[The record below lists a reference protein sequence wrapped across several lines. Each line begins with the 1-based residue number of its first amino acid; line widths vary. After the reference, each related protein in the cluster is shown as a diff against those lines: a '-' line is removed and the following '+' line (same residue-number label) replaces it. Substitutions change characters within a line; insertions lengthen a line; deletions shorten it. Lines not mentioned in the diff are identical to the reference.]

1 MENILEETKNIM
13 RRYNIKPN
21 KSLGQNFLIN
31 SEVVENIVQ
40 SSDITKDDM
49 VIEIGP
55 GLGVLT
61 KYLLEKAKKV
71 VCIELDTKMVKIL
84 QDRFSEYDNIEIINT
99 DVLKIN
105 LNEIIEKNKGEIR
118 KVKVVAN
125 LPYYITT
132 PIIMKLIEDRLDI
145 ESITVMIQKE
155 VADRLIEIP
164 GGKNTGAI
172 TYTVYYYCTSKKIM
186 EVPNTSFIPEPEVTS
201 EIIKMDLRYKPVVD
215 VENGTT
221 KKVKI
226 STLLTALVEKN
237 AGAHNSIYRGK
248 DITDLFYDGTLSKQI
263 AAGTFDDIFV
273 GDYII
278 GKTSGRKYLVADINY
293 RLHMGDT
300 ECTKLHVLMI
310 PERIMG
316 TAQMNASN
324 ITDGAYIGSA
334 MYKTNLAQFK
344 TVIKN
349 DFETSHILK
358 HRNLL
363 QNAVSNG
370 CETGGTWYD
379 SDIELMNEIMVY
391 GCQIFK
397 NATNGSTFPNNY
409 QIDNSQLSL
418 FRLRHDSI
426 VARNDAGDRYWYWLR
441 DVVSS
446 TSFASVSYRG
456 YSGYSSASNV
466 GGVRPAFLIV

>member
-118 KVKVVAN
+118 KVK
-125 LPYYITT
+125 YYITT

-215 VENGTT
+215 VENPQIMFRII
-221 KKVKI
+221 KSAFMQRRK
-226 STLLTALVEKN
+226 TLLNALTN
-237 AGAHNSIYRGK
+237 ANVFINKEQGIN
-248 DITDLFYDGTLSKQI
+248 TLKELNLKENVRAEELTIQD
-263 AAGTFDDIFV
+263 F
-273 GDYII
+273 
-278 GKTSGRKYLVADINY
+278 
-293 RLHMGDT
+293 
-300 ECTKLHVLMI
+300 
-310 PERIMG
+310 
-316 TAQMNASN
+316 SN
-324 ITDGAYIGSA
+324 ITKIVFGKLKG
-334 MYKTNLAQFK
+334 
-344 TVIKN
+344 KN
-349 DFETSHILK
+349 
-358 HRNLL
+358 
-363 QNAVSNG
+363 
-370 CETGGTWYD
+370 GTD
-379 SDIELMNEIMVY
+379 
-391 GCQIFK
+391 
-397 NATNGSTFPNNY
+397 P
-409 QIDNSQLSL
+409 QLP
-418 FRLRHDSI
+418 F
-426 VARNDAGDRYWYWLR
+426 
-441 DVVSS
+441 
-446 TSFASVSYRG
+446 
-456 YSGYSSASNV
+456 
-466 GGVRPAFLIV
+466 